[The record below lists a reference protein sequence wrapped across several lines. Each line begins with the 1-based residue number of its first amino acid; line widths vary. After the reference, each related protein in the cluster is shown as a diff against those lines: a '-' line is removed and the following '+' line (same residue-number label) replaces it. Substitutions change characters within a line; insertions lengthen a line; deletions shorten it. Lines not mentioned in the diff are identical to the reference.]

1 MYEIIAGILKYALVF
16 VVYLFIY
23 SVVKLIYLDISD
35 TKRMGKSLDG
45 ALSYL
50 KLIDLQ
56 KNLDFKVFESYG
68 IKESATIGRS
78 KKCEVY
84 IADPFLSKE
93 HARIFLKEGAFYI
106 EDLDSTNGT
115 YVNGKKLL
123 DKAVKLKDSDKIS
136 FSNVNFLFVDTLDME
151 GMA

>member
-56 KNLDFKVFESYG
+56 KDLDFKVFESYG

-78 KKCEVY
+78 KKCEIY

-93 HARIFLKEGAFYI
+93 HARIFLKEGSFYI
-106 EDLDSTNGT
+106 EDLSSTNGT

-123 DKAVKLKDSDKIS
+123 DKAVKLKDSDKIT
-136 FSNVNFLFVDTLDME
+136 FGNINFLFVDTLGME
-151 GMA
+151 GIA

>member
-50 KLIDLQ
+50 KLINLRSE
-56 KNLDFKVFESYG
+56 LDFKVFESYG
-68 IKESATIGRS
+68 IKESAVIGRS
-78 KKCEVY
+78 KKCEIY
-84 IADPFLSKE
+84 IGDPFLSKQ
-93 HARIFLKEGAFYI
+93 HARIFLKEGSFYI
-106 EDLDSTNGT
+106 EDLQSTNGT

-123 DKAVKLKDSDKIS
+123 EKAVKLKDSDKIT
-136 FSNVNFLFVDTLDME
+136 FGNLNFLFVDTLDME
-151 GMA
+151 AVV